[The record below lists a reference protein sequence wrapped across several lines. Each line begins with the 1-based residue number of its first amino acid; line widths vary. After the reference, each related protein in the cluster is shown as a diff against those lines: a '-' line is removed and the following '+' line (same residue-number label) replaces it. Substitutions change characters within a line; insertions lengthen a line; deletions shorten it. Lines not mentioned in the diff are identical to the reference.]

1 LSFSFRTSIFDDCMI
16 TIKKSISTF
25 LLIIGFNIFFINS
38 SLAKIHC
45 QNQENQ
51 IKTIKTYRTG
61 YELSDP
67 IIELGSNEYITL
79 TFDDLSDN
87 PLSYS
92 YTLIHCTSD
101 WKDSKLIK
109 SDFMDGFDINPI
121 NEYQNSYSTTVPY
134 VHYNLQI
141 PNNNVNIK
149 LSGNYLIRVID
160 TYNPDKVIF
169 EQRFMVVEPLLSI
182 NARLKQPI
190 NSESKLTSQ
199 QLELTVTTS
208 PLSISN
214 PQTDLITVALQN
226 GQLQNSVYA
235 VKPMFIRSNEIDYSS
250 PDNLIFDGVN
260 EFRSFDINSI
270 RYISSG
276 IQRIEQVGSEY
287 SVLLQPDENNRN
299 QKYSTSTDINGKY
312 RVNLERSEQSDIE
325 ADYVWVYF
333 TLPYYDQLRGKEV
346 YIYGELTDWQL
357 EPQNQMQYSS
367 QREGYELRLK
377 LKQGYYNYRYVVRDV
392 KTGETDPTFF
402 EGNHFETENSY
413 LILVYFKQ
421 QGMRYERLVGLK
433 RLNTRISN

>member
-1 LSFSFRTSIFDDCMI
+1 MI
-16 TIKKSISTF
+16 TIKKRIPTF
-25 LLIIGFNIFFINS
+25 LLIIGIIIIVINS
-38 SLAKIHC
+38 SLAKIYS
-45 QNQENQ
+45 QNQEYQ
-51 IKTIKTYRTG
+51 IKTIKAYRTG
-61 YELSDP
+61 DELSDP
-67 IIELGSNEYITL
+67 IIELGSNESITL

-87 PLSYS
+87 PPSYS
-92 YTLIHCTSD
+92 YTIIHCSSD
-101 WKDSKLIK
+101 WKDSKLII
-109 SDFMDGFDINPI
+109 SDFMDGFEINPI
-121 NEYQNSYSTTVPY
+121 NDYQNSYSTTVPY
-134 VHYNLQI
+134 IHYKLQI

-169 EQRFMVVEPLLSI
+169 EQRFMVVEPIVAI

-190 NSESKLTSQ
+190 NSERRLTSQ
-199 QLELTVTTS
+199 QIELTVSTS

-214 PQTDLITVALQN
+214 PQMDLITVVLQN
-226 GQLQNSVYA
+226 GQPPSSGYNA
-235 VKPMFIRSNEIDYSS
+235 KPVFIQSNEIDYSS
-250 PDNLIFDGVN
+250 PNNLIFDGVN

-276 IQRIEQVGSEY
+276 IQRIEQNGSEY
-287 SVLLQPDENNRN
+287 NVLLQLAENNRN

-333 TLPYYDQLRGKEV
+333 TLPYYDQLPGKEV
-346 YIYGELTDWQL
+346 YVYGELTDWQL
-357 EPQNQMQYSS
+357 TPQNQMQYSY

-377 LKQGYYNYRYVVRDV
+377 LKQGYYNYRYVVLDA
-392 KTGETDPTFF
+392 KTGQIDPTFF

-413 LILVYFKQ
+413 IILVYYKQ

-433 RLNTRISN
+433 RLNSKISN